1 MRIHHSKSGARN
13 ESQDRDSVSQRTRNQ
28 EFGGRSRFKRLK
40 NEMAAQEHR
49 HQQRREEDMQ
59 MWQRMMTIMMNGV
72 EDRKRNKTENGDESI
87 VDL

>member
-1 MRIHHSKSGARN
+1 
-13 ESQDRDSVSQRTRNQ
+13 
-28 EFGGRSRFKRLK
+28 
-40 NEMAAQEHR
+40 MAAQEHR